1 LRESDIAKVGKTK
14 KLTNGND
21 ENKCK
26 ERRRKESFEQ
36 LGKDLIKGKRE
47 ANRKS
52 TFPTAP

>member
-26 ERRRKESFEQ
+26 ERRRKESS
-36 LGKDLIKGKRE
+36 LLLLIIH
-47 ANRKS
+47 S
-52 TFPTAP
+52 FSFICLFSLLLSFS